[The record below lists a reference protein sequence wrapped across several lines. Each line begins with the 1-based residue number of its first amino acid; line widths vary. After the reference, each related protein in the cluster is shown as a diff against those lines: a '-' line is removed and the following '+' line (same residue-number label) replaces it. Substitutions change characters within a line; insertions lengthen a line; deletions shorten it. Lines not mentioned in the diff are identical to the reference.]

1 VKPREWKVCLT
12 FKPYDSEHL
21 VTAVAGVADGDVEKG
36 RLADAGCTG
45 DEESAAAIRDLGKG
59 IVQPSQLSISADQ
72 PGRAAATLILSVAH
86 V

>member
-1 VKPREWKVCLT
+1 VQPREWKVSFAFEPC
-12 FKPYDSEHL
+12 DREHL
-21 VTAVAGVADGDVEKG
+21 VAAAAGVAGRDVQEG
-36 RLADAGCTG
+36 RLADAGCTR

-72 PGRAAATLILSVAH
+72 PGRAAPRLILSVGH